1 MGLVLDRHISN
12 NSNKSML
19 HTICIFAA
27 HLNSAQRE
35 ERGETNS
42 GENRAGK

>member
-12 NSNKSML
+12 DSNNSMF
-19 HTICIFAA
+19 HTICIYAA

-35 ERGETNS
+35 ERGVTNS
-42 GENRAGK
+42 GENRE